1 MVGDRGTPRISGYV
15 QAPPG
20 LFPRPTRSSDANSA
34 LPQGYIPPL
43 PDWWPPSIPV
53 YASARS
59 LGATFNALY
68 IPAAVTLILAQVGR
82 SKYPEALERLA
93 AFGMKRLVILE
104 KLGGR
109 AALDALFAAG

>member
-20 LFPRPTRSSDANSA
+20 LFPRPSSPTAV
-34 LPQGYIPPL
+34 GYIPPL

-109 AALDALFAAG
+109 AALDALFAAE